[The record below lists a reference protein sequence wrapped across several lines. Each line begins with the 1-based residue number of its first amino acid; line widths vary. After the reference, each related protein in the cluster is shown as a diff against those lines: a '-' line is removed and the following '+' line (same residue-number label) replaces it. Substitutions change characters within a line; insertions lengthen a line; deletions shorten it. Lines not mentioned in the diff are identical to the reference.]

1 MDMKSTFFYLDD
13 SKTRFVKIDFDE
25 NWNRVEVYFDDNHLG
40 TISSQEDF
48 KTGRS
53 FSYNKDIIYVKLKTS
68 IFDQPS
74 IEVLINGEPY
84 NYKEPTNLDIINK
97 TFRIILIT
105 SICALLATINLIGF
119 NLTLIIPIIVF
130 GIIVGLGFLFKY
142 KESEVAILAVILMYI
157 ILFIYNV
164 FIHIQNS
171 SYDLIELVF
180 KSIIYSSLLIGFMI
194 QGLIRLKRYKK
205 EKIKNII
212 P

>member
-1 MDMKSTFFYLDD
+1 MKSTFFYLDD
-13 SKTRFVKIDFDE
+13 NKTRFVKIDFDE
-25 NWNRVEVYFDDNHLG
+25 NWNRVEVYLDDNHLG
-40 TISSQEDF
+40 TISSKEDF

-53 FSYNKDIIYVKLKTS
+53 FSFNKDIIYVNLRTS

-142 KESEVAILAVILMYI
+142 MESEVAILAVILMYI
-157 ILFIYNV
+157 ILFIYIV

-171 SYDLIELVF
+171 TCDLIELIF
-180 KSIIYSSLLIGFMI
+180 ESIVYSSVLIGFMI
-194 QGLIRLKRYKK
+194 HGLIRLKRYKK
-205 EKIKNII
+205 EKIKNIKL
-212 P
+212 